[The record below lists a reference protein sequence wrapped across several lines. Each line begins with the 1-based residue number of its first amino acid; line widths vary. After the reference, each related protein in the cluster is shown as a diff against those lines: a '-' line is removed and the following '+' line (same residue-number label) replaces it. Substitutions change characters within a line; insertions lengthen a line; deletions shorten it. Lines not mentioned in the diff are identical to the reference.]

1 MPLFGSPD
9 CLRLAIPGC
18 VGGGQNVSVLPLGS
32 DIYLFGN
39 SEGIINLNAE
49 ISDGTFY
56 LRMAEKQLNR
66 PEISG
71 PPVYQCRLGSP
82 QRMCAKQRWI

>member
-1 MPLFGSPD
+1 
-9 CLRLAIPGC
+9 
-18 VGGGQNVSVLPLGS
+18 VGDGQNVFVLPLGS

-39 SEGIINLNAE
+39 SERVINLDAE
-49 ISDGTFY
+49 VSDGAFY

-82 QRMCAKQRWI
+82 QRMCAKQRRI